1 MASEFVSEIRDTTQ
15 ITQVADSPEILRT
28 AQVRATTTAPVRV
41 LASELG
47 PGPFSLI
54 MLFVTPNADF
64 AAVVAEAETFF
75 PGPDVVACTTA
86 GELGANGYEENLI
99 VGIGFPAG
107 NFVSTSLL
115 IDDIQTLDA
124 QATIDSITLERVS
137 LLDRT
142 PDMAASFAFLVVDGL
157 SLSEDTL
164 TATISPALRDFPVF
178 GGSAGDGTDFQQT
191 LVALNGK
198 VAKNSAVLTLAR
210 SNHRTHV
217 FSLDHLVPGEVQMVV
232 TEADPSRRIVK
243 EINAEPAAREY
254 ARLVGKDPNQLDRF
268 TFASHPVV
276 VRIGDK
282 HHVRA
287 IQQVNDNEELV
298 FFSAIDEGMVL
309 TIAMPRDIGAH
320 LEEELNQLSRVE
332 KHMNIIGCDCILR
345 RIEAEQSQQTRRIS
359 DVLKAHR
366 VTGFS
371 TYGEQIGPLHVN
383 HTMSGIAFYP
393 ARQTDG
399 PKA

>member
-1 MASEFVSEIRDTTQ
+1 MESESFSEVSDAASM
-15 ITQVADSPEILRT
+15 ADSSGILRT
-28 AQVRATTTAPVRV
+28 AQVRATTTAPVRM
-41 LASELG
+41 LASELRS
-47 PGPFSLI
+47 GPFSLI
-54 MLFVTPNADF
+54 MLFVTSHADF
-64 AAVVAEAETFF
+64 AAVIAEAETYY
-75 PGPDVVACTTA
+75 PGTDVVACTTA

-99 VGIGFPAG
+99 VGIGFPSDC
-107 NFVSTSLL
+107 FVTSSLL
-115 IDDIQTLDA
+115 IEDIHALDT
-124 QATIDSITLERVS
+124 QATIDRITLERMS

-142 PDMAASFAFLVVDGL
+142 PGMAENFAFLVVDGL

-178 GGSAGDGTDFQQT
+178 GGSAGDGTEFRKT

-198 VAKNSAVLTLAR
+198 AAENSAVLTLAR

-309 TIAMPRDIGAH
+309 TVAMPQDLGQH
-320 LEEELNQLSRVE
+320 LEAELTELGRVQ
-332 KHMNIIGCDCILR
+332 KPANIIGCDCILR
-345 RIEAEQSQQTRRIS
+345 RIEAEQSQQARQIS
-359 DVLKAHR
+359 QVLKAHR

-383 HTMSGIAFYP
+383 HTMSGIAFYRAP
-393 ARQTDG
+393 ETGG
-399 PKA
+399 P